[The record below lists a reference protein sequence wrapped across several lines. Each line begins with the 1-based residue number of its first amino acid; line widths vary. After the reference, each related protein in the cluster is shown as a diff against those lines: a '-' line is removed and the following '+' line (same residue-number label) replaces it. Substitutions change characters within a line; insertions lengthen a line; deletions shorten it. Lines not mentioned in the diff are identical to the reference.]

1 MSDNPLE
8 PGPQDY
14 DRVNVNVES
23 ELEYWSRELGISRAR
38 LAEAIEEV
46 GPRVPDI
53 RRKVGLPPLG
63 SNPA

>member
-14 DRVNVNVES
+14 DRINVNVES
-23 ELEYWSRELGISRAR
+23 EIDYWARELGVSRSR

-46 GPRVPDI
+46 GPRVADVK
-53 RRKVGLPPLG
+53 RKLG
-63 SNPA
+63 IA